1 MSKIPELMGGRAL
14 EHDAAFEDGKGISNK
29 AGTAKLTVTS
39 GVWSFTGGFAMGVS
53 GTGIDVTFYGDTAT
67 RDLVWDQSENT
78 LRAADN
84 AVIGWGSGAGTTPDI
99 SVTWNGTNL
108 VVSQLTADS
117 AVLWGASGAGINHT
131 FYGDTAGRDLS
142 WDQSNDQLLFADNA
156 KLAIGSGA
164 GAAGDITF
172 AWNGTKMLVAQLT
185 ANSAIDWGVDGA
197 GIDMV
202 LYGDTAGVN
211 ATWDQSADSLLFTD
225 NGKLVLG
232 TGSDLTAYHDGT
244 NTLINSVTGN
254 LVIDNQ
260 AATGATLL
268 DLGTDTSATKVAIRN
283 NTGTEIVTVRGDSVS
298 ILTGLRNIGTT
309 TTAITGAVA
318 LAAADSGAIFTAAQS
333 SAYDIDLPAPA
344 GPGQRYLIQLV
355 SPGAFNVTVTVAAG
369 AATFEG
375 TIVNDV
381 TSVVA
386 ATGNTLT
393 FASGTAALGDWIE
406 AISTSTTKYFIRA
419 VSSAAGGITI
429 A

>member
-14 EHDAAFEDGKGISNK
+14 EHNAAFEDGKGISNK
-29 AGTAKLTVTS
+29 AGTATLTVTS

-53 GTGIDVTFYGDTAT
+53 GTGIDVTFYGDTAG

-99 SVTWNGTNL
+99 AVAWDGTRLNVT
-108 VVSQLTADS
+108 
-117 AVLWGASGAGINHT
+117 
-131 FYGDTAGRDLS
+131 
-142 WDQSNDQLLFADNA
+142 
-156 KLAIGSGA
+156 
-164 GAAGDITF
+164 
-172 AWNGTKMLVAQLT
+172 QLT
-185 ANSAIDWGVDGA
+185 ANSEIRWGVDGA
-197 GIDMV
+197 GIDQRW
-202 LYGDTAGVN
+202 YGDTASVSLL
-211 ATWDQSADSLLFTD
+211 WDQSADSLLAND
-225 NGKLVLG
+225 NCKIVLG

-283 NTGTEIVTVRGDSVS
+283 NSGTEIVTVRGDSVS
-298 ILTGLRNIGTT
+298 ILTGVRNIGTS
-309 TTAITGAVA
+309 TTAITGAVT
-318 LAAADSGAIFTAAQS
+318 LTAADSGAIFTAAQS

-355 SPGAFNVTVTVAAG
+355 SPGANNVTVTVAGA

-386 ATGNTLT
+386 AAGSTLT